1 MALHKEGILLGVF
14 NVLRHAVRPFTD
26 KQIALL
32 QNFAAQAVIAMENA
46 RLLTETREALEQQ
59 TATAEVL
66 QVINS
71 SPGDVQPT
79 FDAIA
84 ASATRLCEAAS
95 GVVFQFDGSQSHLA
109 AHYNCSPA
117 ELDALQATYPH
128 APSRGSVTG
137 RAILTRAVAFVADI
151 ASDPEYALP
160 SIVQS
165 GMHAHLSVPM
175 LLDGDPVG
183 AITVSRREAKP
194 FSEAQIE
201 LLRTFAAQAVIA
213 MENARLITET
223 REALEQ
229 QTATAEV
236 LRVINSSPGELA
248 PVFDAILEKAHTLCS
263 VAHGSLQLYENGTFR
278 AVTTRGLP
286 EPFDA
291 LVRRPREPGAVGA
304 RLLAGDRFL
313 QLVDQADGVAQS
325 ASLDALSITNAQR
338 AAGLR
343 TVLYVALRK
352 DTDLLGFIGAGRNEV
367 RPFTDKEIALL
378 ENFAAQAVIAMENA
392 RLLTETREALELQT
406 ATAEVLQVINS
417 SPGDLAPVFDAM
429 LEKAHSLCGVAR
441 GSLELYDGKNFRAAA
456 THGLAD
462 SFAEQLRQGYPASA
476 NPATRPLIEGQ
487 PFTHILDR
495 SQHEFPFARSA
506 LDTGPAGTLLC
517 VPLRRDEK
525 LLGMIA
531 SARQEVRPFSDKQIA
546 LLQNFAAQA
555 VIAMENARLITETR
569 EALEQQTATAEV
581 LQVINSSPGD
591 LAPVFDAMLD
601 KATRLCD
608 AHSGFLWT
616 YDGERFGAAAM
627 RGLPPRFA
635 EFLREPRVPGPDTG
649 ISRLARGEPLVH
661 FTDLAE
667 SDSYEAGDELHR
679 ASVDLGGFRTILIVP
694 LRKDDT
700 LLGGFTIDR
709 QEVRPFTDKQIALL
723 QNFAAQ
729 AVIAME
735 NARLITETRE
745 ALEQQTATAEVLQV
759 INSSPGDLAPVF
771 DAMLGK
777 ATRLCEAVYGHLWT
791 YDGQRFHPV
800 AFHGEPGFGEYIY
813 QRGAVLAVPNSP
825 FERILKGERCI
836 HIPDVLKDAS
846 YDASPGFRE
855 VINAG
860 GIRTQLTVALSK
872 DDVLLGLIVIY
883 RQEVRPFTDK
893 QIALLQNFAA
903 QAVIAMENARLITE
917 TREALGAAD
926 RDCRG
931 VAGHQLLARRPRTGI
946 RRDPGKGAQ
955 PLRGCHRQLA
965 ALRWRIRSRGGG
977 SWRGGIAG
985 PEVAR
990 RIPGDRQS
998 YHPPA
1003 ARWRAICPYPRSDG
1017 DRRPEARSS
1026 PRRPS

>member
-1 MALHKEGILLGVF
+1 MKRRFAASMASCFTSSPCTVVNPMSSRGYGNLARPGLLGSTSRLRVANALCRSRMCGRPTSFAIMRWFEKLDLRGIRTWLAVALHKEGVLLGVI
-14 NVLRHAVRPFTD
+14 NVHRHTVRPFTD

-194 FSEAQIE
+194 FSEAQIA

-392 RLLTETREALELQT
+392 RLLTETREALEQQT

-441 GSLELYDGKNFRAAA
+441 GSSG
-456 THGLAD
+456 
-462 SFAEQLRQGYPASA
+462 
-476 NPATRPLIEGQ
+476 
-487 PFTHILDR
+487 
-495 SQHEFPFARSA
+495 A
-506 LDTGPAGTLLC
+506 L
-517 VPLRRDEK
+517 
-525 LLGMIA
+525 
-531 SARQEVRPFSDKQIA
+531 
-546 LLQNFAAQA
+546 
-555 VIAMENARLITETR
+555 
-569 EALEQQTATAEV
+569 
-581 LQVINSSPGD
+581 
-591 LAPVFDAMLD
+591 
-601 KATRLCD
+601 
-608 AHSGFLWT
+608 
-616 YDGERFGAAAM
+616 
-627 RGLPPRFA
+627 
-635 EFLREPRVPGPDTG
+635 
-649 ISRLARGEPLVH
+649 
-661 FTDLAE
+661 
-667 SDSYEAGDELHR
+667 
-679 ASVDLGGFRTILIVP
+679 
-694 LRKDDT
+694 
-700 LLGGFTIDR
+700 
-709 QEVRPFTDKQIALL
+709 
-723 QNFAAQ
+723 
-729 AVIAME
+729 
-735 NARLITETRE
+735 
-745 ALEQQTATAEVLQV
+745 
-759 INSSPGDLAPVF
+759 
-771 DAMLGK
+771 
-777 ATRLCEAVYGHLWT
+777 
-791 YDGQRFHPV
+791 
-800 AFHGEPGFGEYIY
+800 
-813 QRGAVLAVPNSP
+813 
-825 FERILKGERCI
+825 
-836 HIPDVLKDAS
+836 
-846 YDASPGFRE
+846 
-855 VINAG
+855 
-860 GIRTQLTVALSK
+860 
-872 DDVLLGLIVIY
+872 
-883 RQEVRPFTDK
+883 
-893 QIALLQNFAA
+893 
-903 QAVIAMENARLITE
+903 
-917 TREALGAAD
+917 
-926 RDCRG
+926 
-931 VAGHQLLARRPRTGI
+931 
-946 RRDPGKGAQ
+946 
-955 PLRGCHRQLA
+955 
-965 ALRWRIRSRGGG
+965 
-977 SWRGGIAG
+977 
-985 PEVAR
+985 
-990 RIPGDRQS
+990 
-998 YHPPA
+998 
-1003 ARWRAICPYPRSDG
+1003 
-1017 DRRPEARSS
+1017 
-1026 PRRPS
+1026 